1 MKRHP
6 ERDEKKAALDRRTY
20 LQIAGGAA
28 IVGGIAGCLGGA
40 RAEEVRYGYGGE
52 RYVLDSAALES
63 DSLNLTAE
71 SEPNDACANANP
83 VSTDTEITGSLESA
97 GVDWYSFDLSADTAF
112 EVVFDRVPETG
123 VTGVVVYGPNCDFM
137 QLRQVG
143 TSQSVR
149 LAATASEAGTYTV
162 EITDI
167 NGANGEYSVAIDT
180 GSYDTTTPTPE
191 DDYGEAGYGEAG
203 YGGTA

>member
-1 MKRHP
+1 MKGHP
-6 ERDEKKAALDRRTY
+6 ERDEKTAALDRRTY
-20 LQIAGGAA
+20 LRIAGGAA
-28 IVGGIAGCLGGA
+28 IVGGMAGCLGET

-52 RYVLDSAALES
+52 RYVLDSATLES
-63 DSLNLTAE
+63 NSLNLTAE
-71 SEPNDACANANP
+71 SEPNDACTNANP
-83 VSTDTEITGSLESA
+83 IELDTDISGSLEAA

-112 EVVFDRVPETG
+112 EVVVDRVPETG
-123 VTGVVVYGPNCDFM
+123 VTGVVVYGPDCDFL

-162 EITDI
+162 EVTDI
-167 NGANGEYSVAIDT
+167 NSADGEYTVAIDT
-180 GSYDTTTPTPE
+180 GSYDTSTPTPE

>member
-6 ERDEKKAALDRRTY
+6 ERDEKTGIDRRTY

-28 IVGGIAGCLGGA
+28 IVGGAAGCLGGA

-52 RYVLDSAALES
+52 RYVLDSTALDAE
-63 DSLNLTAE
+63 SLNLTAE
-71 SEPNDACANANP
+71 SEPNDACADANP
-83 VSTDTEITGSLESA
+83 IELDTDISGTLETA

-112 EVVFDRVPETG
+112 EVVFDRIPETG
-123 VTGVVVYGPNCDFM
+123 VTGVVVYGPNCEFM

-162 EITDI
+162 EVTDI
-167 NGANGEYSVAIDT
+167 NSADGEYTVAVDT
-180 GSYDTTTPTPE
+180 GSYNTPTPTPE
-191 DDYGEAGYGEAG
+191 DDYGEAGFGEAG